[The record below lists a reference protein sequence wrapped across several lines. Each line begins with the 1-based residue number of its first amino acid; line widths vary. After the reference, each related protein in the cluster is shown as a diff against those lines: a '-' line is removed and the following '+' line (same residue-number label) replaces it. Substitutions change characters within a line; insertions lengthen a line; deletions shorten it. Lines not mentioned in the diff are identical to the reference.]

1 MTHSNASEV
10 PRGPIGRFFDR
21 MIDRLFADEDAHALA
36 KGYQITK
43 LPHGGR
49 RYRDPRWDSVR
60 CCETCRGTGM
70 APDAWVTCEQCSGTG
85 VQRCTPAVVRTE
97 IRR

>member
-1 MTHSNASEV
+1 MTNKFPEV
-10 PRGPIGRFFDR
+10 ARGPIGRLFDR
-21 MIDRLFADEDAHALA
+21 LVDRLFADEDADALA
-36 KGYQITK
+36 KGWQITK

-60 CCETCRGTGM
+60 CCEFCRGTGM
-70 APDAWVTCEQCSGTG
+70 APDAWVACDQCSGTG
-85 VQRCTPAVVRTE
+85 VLRWAPSVARTE